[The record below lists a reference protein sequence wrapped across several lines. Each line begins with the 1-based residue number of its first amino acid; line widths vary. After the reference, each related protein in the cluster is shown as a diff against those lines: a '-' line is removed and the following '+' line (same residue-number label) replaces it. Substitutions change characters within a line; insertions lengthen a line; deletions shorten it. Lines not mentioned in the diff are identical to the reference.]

1 MTTYELLD
9 TIADAYNPLLFLG
22 YIIFSVLY
30 WRRGDR
36 LAALRGFAGIV
47 VAYGFMFIDNASKL
61 WPSVGLDYSTHSAV
75 ALALIAFHVH
85 KRRWSSP
92 AAIAFIASLVL
103 YYALEVYQ
111 QYHSVLD
118 IVTTA
123 MVVGPIV
130 ALVYWAINKISAT
143 PSSKL
148 A

>member
-1 MTTYELLD
+1 MTTYQLLD

-22 YIIFSVLY
+22 YIVFSVLF

-36 LAALRGFAGIV
+36 LSALRGFAGIV
-47 VAYGFMFIDNASKL
+47 VAYGLMFIDNASNL
-61 WPSVGLDYSTHSAV
+61 WPSVGLDYSTHSAA
-75 ALALIAFHVH
+75 ALSLIAFYIH
-85 KRRWSSP
+85 KRRWNSP
-92 AAIAFIASLVL
+92 AAMSFIASLVL

-130 ALVYWAINKISAT
+130 ALVYWMINKISA
-143 PSSKL
+143 SSSFKL